1 MYIQTAEEGVCLFPI
16 FQFICTNSKDTYTGV
31 SQGIFHERQNKGYH
45 VIFYKKKLIKIITK
59 IMRMRRQVTDWEK
72 IYLQDID
79 KGLATKIHKELLNST
94 MRNIQLN
101 SKNGEAP

>member
-31 SQGIFHERQNKGYH
+31 SQGIFHERKNKGYH

-59 IMRMRRQVTDWEK
+59 IVRMRRQVTDWEK
-72 IYLQDID
+72 NVVSIPDRDLYL
-79 KGLATKIHKELLNST
+79 EST
-94 MRNIQLN
+94 ENVYN
-101 SKNGEAP
+101 W